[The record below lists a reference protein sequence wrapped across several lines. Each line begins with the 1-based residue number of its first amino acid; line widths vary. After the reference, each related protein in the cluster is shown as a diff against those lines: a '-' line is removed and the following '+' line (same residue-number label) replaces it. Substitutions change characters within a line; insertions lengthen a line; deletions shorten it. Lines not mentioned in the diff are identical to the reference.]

1 MDRIINVKVAGSHLT
16 KDSKNAGTRGEANIT
31 NLRITFDGGWNDDFD
46 KKIIFLD
53 ARGLNPVVIHLLP
66 NLAESETT
74 YLVPIPKEPMAIA
87 GELTFVIE
95 GTKGKMV
102 QKSLADTLVVK
113 DSPDTSNAEKPVEP
127 TEDELAQLRHGIEEI
142 KGNILTAVD
151 AKEDAEG
158 FAKDA
163 EKYSQQALTAVGKAS
178 YIGEDGYWYAWD
190 TEKQEYYFT
199 NVKAQAGASVYMG
212 DNPPDDADIWID
224 PNGKA
229 PKVGA
234 DMAENNENHP
244 RYIENRTHYVEG
256 KLYGELHFTKE
267 ETAVGESDGYMT
279 ITLSEPLEFG
289 KEYPYETDKGSG
301 TLVLAQYG
309 DVVYTDVMGYNMNY
323 LDDGSTHKFVVAIG
337 YDVEG
342 YIIIG
347 QKPIYHPLADGF
359 IPEGIARK
367 AYVDEVVKRL
377 VEELKSKAVVK
388 KTTITLYEAA
398 WDGDNGEYTQIVDML
413 KDKVT
418 PNSQVDLQ
426 ITDEQ
431 MKIFKGKDISFTVK
445 NVGGTV
451 TVKCYG
457 VKPSQDYDVQ
467 VSIMEVEFI

>member
-31 NLRITFDGGWNDDFD
+31 KLRITFDGGWNDFD

-53 ARGLNPVVIHLLP
+53 ARGLNPVVIYLLP

-74 YLVPIPKEPMAIA
+74 YLVPIPGEPMAIA

-95 GTKGKMV
+95 GTKDNMV
-102 QKSLADTLVVK
+102 QKSLADTLKVN

-127 TEDELAQLRHGIEEI
+127 TEDELAQLRHGIEDI
-142 KGNILTAVD
+142 KGNIVKAVD

-212 DNPPDDADIWID
+212 DNPPDDADIWVD

-234 DMAENNENHP
+234 NWAENNENHP

-256 KLYGELHFTKE
+256 KLYGERYFTKE
-267 ETAVGESDGYMT
+267 EASVGDGR
-279 ITLSEPLEFG
+279 IVVCLSEPLEIG
-289 KEYPYETDKGSG
+289 KGYPYETDKGSG

-309 DVVYTDVMGYNMNY
+309 DVVYADVMGYNMEY
-323 LDDGSTHKFVVAIG
+323 IEDGNVSSFLVWVG

-347 QKPIYHPLADGF
+347 QKPIYHPLAEGF

-367 AYVDEVVKRL
+367 AYVDKVVQEIMKQLKLVRKATISLPASAWVEDAEGCHQVVEV
-377 VEELKSKAVVK
+377 AG
-388 KTTITLYEAA
+388 TTAYS
-398 WDGDNGEYTQIVDML
+398 M
-413 KDKVT
+413 
-418 PNSQVDLQ
+418 VDLQ
-426 ITDEQ
+426 PTAEQLAIFHEKDVAFVTENEDGVITVYCIGTKPLNDYIIQATVTEVATDE
-431 MKIFKGKDISFTVK
+431 D
-445 NVGGTV
+445 
-451 TVKCYG
+451 
-457 VKPSQDYDVQ
+457 
-467 VSIMEVEFI
+467 